1 VEQRRQLGV
10 TSSEE
15 PRCNQARQSCRKLRG
30 CAGRVSVARV
40 RKQKKTQLVSRK
52 TLGFTEKSI

>member
-1 VEQRRQLGV
+1 VKRRRQLGV
-10 TSSEE
+10 
-15 PRCNQARQSCRKLRG
+15 KLRG

-52 TLGFTEKSI
+52 TLEFGEKSI